1 MSALA
6 MIFLLADEDDSS
18 SGISIFFACI
28 FLVILVAGG
37 AYLVIWL
44 RRRYWGP
51 DDSGSIGGNSHVGF
65 TLGDL
70 RHLHK
75 TGQLSDEEFNRAKEK
90 IVAAAQRAAQR
101 DAPVAK
107 PEAQNPPSHGQ

>member
-1 MSALA
+1 MLALHV
-6 MIFLLADEDDSS
+6 IFFLADDDDAS
-18 SGISIFFACI
+18 SGISVFFACI

-37 AYLVIWL
+37 AFLVLWL

-51 DDSGSIGGNSHVGF
+51 DDSAGPGTSHVGF

-75 TGQLSDEEFNRAKEK
+75 TGQLSEEEFNRAKEK

-101 DAPVAK
+101 DAPATK
-107 PEAQNPPSHGQ
+107 PGVRNIPPQGQ